1 MSSVLR
7 IFKKLFF
14 WSYGRSTWQYDVL
27 CVLILAF
34 VFLTPKAWFDEGEPL
49 RRKEHQSGFAAS
61 SRLLVAP
68 ESFAS
73 QPDAGAIEGRVREM
87 TNRPDARVKGVREV
101 RNGDGRTV
109 AYEVDI
115 E

>member
-1 MSSVLR
+1 MFSLLKR
-7 IFKKLFF
+7 LFF

-34 VFLTPKAWFDEGEPL
+34 IFLTPKAWFDNSEL
-49 RRKEHQSGFAAS
+49 RYRQLHPNGSVAATK
-61 SRLLVAP
+61 LLVMP
-68 ESFAS
+68 EKFADT
-73 QPDAGAIEGRVREM
+73 PDTQEIERRAQTLTGRSNTRVREVH
-87 TNRPDARVKGVREV
+87 PLKGE
-101 RNGDGRTV
+101 DGKVV